1 MVRKLL
7 AGLAGGLGAVV
18 LLISIVT
25 ALTVLVLAAAWGMLW
40 IVDNPDMFQYG
51 LLGIL
56 CIASVVAVF
65 VAGAKDGIRRWEEK
79 HERNA
84 NER

>member
-1 MVRKLL
+1 MILFIFIV
-7 AGLAGGLGAVV
+7 GGL
-18 LLISIVT
+18 T
-25 ALTVLVLAAAWGMLW
+25 FLVLAAAWGMLW

-56 CIASVVAVF
+56 CIASVVSVF

-79 HERNA
+79 HERD
-84 NER
+84 EG